1 MSAEDFVKLSVRYR
15 VDFAHTRT
23 SPHAELLFL
32 RGMAYCGL
40 NNTGGSIPEVDLPG
54 LATGLGRRYAALAA
68 ELEAGGYWQR
78 SDTGWCVRSWD
89 KWQHEFDQVAEKR
102 RRDAERKRD
111 ERRRQ
116 REQEMGDDT

>member
-15 VDFAHTRT
+15 VDFGHTRT
-23 SPHAELLFL
+23 SPLAELLFL

-40 NNTGGSIPEVDLPG
+40 NNTFGSIPEAELPG
-54 LATGLGRRYAALAA
+54 LAAGLRKPTALAA

-78 SDTGWCVRSWD
+78 SETGWCVRSWD